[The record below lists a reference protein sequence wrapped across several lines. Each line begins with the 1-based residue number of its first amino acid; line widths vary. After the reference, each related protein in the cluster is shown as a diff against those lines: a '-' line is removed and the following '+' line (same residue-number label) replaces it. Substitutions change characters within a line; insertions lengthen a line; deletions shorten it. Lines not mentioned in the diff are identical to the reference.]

1 MEKNIILEG
10 DCLLK
15 LKDLPNESVDSI
27 VTDPPYGLKFMGKKW
42 DYDVPSVDIWKEVFR
57 VLKHGG
63 HLLSFSGTRTYH
75 RMVVNIEEAGF
86 EIRDMI
92 AWIYGSGFPKSMNV
106 GKQIAKI
113 NGEEIIKGEL
123 KFKGG
128 TQLGVMN
135 DDGWKPK
142 DVYEEKVNND
152 FAGIGTT
159 LKPALE
165 PIVLARKPIS
175 EETIAQN
182 VLKFGT
188 GGLNI
193 DACRV
198 PYKSDKDFED
208 RKRGELKSNP
218 LGRNDIYSEMDT
230 INTDEYINKSGRF
243 PANLIHDGS
252 EEALTIFPNN
262 KGAIAPVKSGQK
274 GFGGVIYGKYETGG
288 DDGKS
293 FYESGQ
299 LGSASRFFYCAK
311 ASKGERNK
319 GCEEVQGKQ
328 AVLGI
333 SKICKICKICQR
345 HAYEKDNIGKC
356 KHVWV
361 EPLRNNNHPTVKP
374 LALMRYLVK
383 LITPKNGIVLDPFAG
398 SGTTLIGAK
407 LEGYSFIGIE
417 RESEYIK
424 IAEARIKGYSNETI

>member
-15 LKDLPNESVDSI
+15 LKDLPNEAIDSI
-27 VTDPPYGLKFMGKKW
+27 VTDPPYGLKFMGKAW
-42 DYDVPSVDIWKEVFR
+42 DYDVPSIEIWKECLR
-57 VLKHGG
+57 VLKPGG

-113 NGEEIIKGEL
+113 NGDEITKGDL

-175 EETIAQN
+175 EETIALN

-198 PYKSDKDFED
+198 PYKSKEDFEN

-218 LGRNDIYSEMDT
+218 LGRNDIYSEMKT
-230 INTDEYINKSGRF
+230 INTDEYVNKEGRF

-252 EEALTIFPNN
+252 DEVLSLFPNTN
-262 KGAIAPVKSGQK
+262 PSKKTLMGTGGNDKGNN
-274 GFGGVIYGKYETGG
+274 IYGHYKDIRSMRGHNDNG
-288 DDGKS
+288 
-293 FYESGQ
+293 
-299 LGSASRFFYCAK
+299 GSASRFFYCAK
-311 ASKGERNK
+311 AHKNERNLN
-319 GCEEVQGKQ
+319 VT
-328 AVLGI
+328 
-333 SKICKICKICQR
+333 
-345 HAYEKDNIGKC
+345 
-356 KHVWV
+356 
-361 EPLRNNNHPTVKP
+361 NNHPTVKP

-398 SGTTLIGAK
+398 SGTTLICAK

-424 IAEARIKGYSNETI
+424 IAEARIKGYSNEA

>member
-15 LKDLPNESVDSI
+15 LKDLPNESVDAI

-42 DYDVPSVDIWKEVFR
+42 DYDVPSVDIWKECFR

-159 LKPALE
+159 LKPACE

-175 EETIAQN
+175 EETIALN

-198 PYKSDKDFED
+198 GYDKIKTCGGNSGDKVFG
-208 RKRGELKSNP
+208 K
-218 LGRNDIYSEMDT
+218 Y
-230 INTDEYINKSGRF
+230 NKIEHVPHVGRF

-311 ASKGERNK
+311 AGKNERNFGLDCFEDK
-319 GCEEVQGKQ
+319 P
-328 AVLGI
+328 AVKNFMDGADPNYI
-333 SKICKICKICQR
+333 NTDGSKR
-345 HAYEKDNIGKC
+345 HRLPIMNK
-356 KHVWV
+356 
-361 EPLRNNNHPTVKP
+361 NNHPTVKP

-407 LEGYSFIGIE
+407 LEGYRFIGIE
-417 RESEYIK
+417 MEPEYIK
-424 IAEARIKGYSNETI
+424 IARARLEAY